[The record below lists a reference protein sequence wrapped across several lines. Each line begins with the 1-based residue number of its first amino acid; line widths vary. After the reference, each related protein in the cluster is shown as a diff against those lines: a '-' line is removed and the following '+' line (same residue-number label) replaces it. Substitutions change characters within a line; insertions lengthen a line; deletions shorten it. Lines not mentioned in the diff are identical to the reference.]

1 MLQAVRFIWSG
12 SKGKEVKV
20 LLENN
25 KESISLFAKYR
36 SRRQSIERFMKV
48 VFIVCGLFA
57 IGAVLTITIYMI
69 VSGAPAFFK
78 IGPLEFLFGTVWAP
92 TAADPQYGILPM
104 ILTSLVGTGL
114 AILIGVPIALMTS
127 VFLSDFAKNK
137 FGSVVKAGIELLAG
151 IPSVVYGLLGMI
163 VLVPLVAK
171 LEYAIFANDPVH
183 TFTGGANML
192 SGVIVLAIMILP
204 TVTNVSLSSIR
215 AVSGDHREASLAVG
229 ATHIQTI
236 FKVVIPSAKSGI
248 ISGIVL
254 GIGRALGEAM
264 AIIMVAGN
272 VVNMPALFNSVRFL
286 TTGIVSEMSYAFGLH
301 REALFSI
308 GLVLFV
314 FIMIINVVLNI
325 FLKKGAEQNA

>member
-1 MLQAVRFIWSG
+1 MGRDG
-12 SKGKEVKV
+12 YEVMI
-20 LLENN
+20 LLDNN
-25 KESISLFAKYR
+25 KGGTLSLFAKYKSYKR
-36 SRRQSIERFMKV
+36 TIESIMKV

-57 IGAVLTITIYMI
+57 IGAVFTITIYMI

-78 IGPLEFLFGTVWAP
+78 IGPVEFLLGTTWAP
-92 TAADPQYGILPM
+92 TAADPKFGILPM

-114 AILIGVPIALMTS
+114 AILIGVPIALFTAI
-127 VFLSDFAKNK
+127 FLSDFAKNK

-151 IPSVVYGLLGMI
+151 IPSVVYGLLGLI

-171 LEYAIFANDPVH
+171 LENAIYLHSTVEH
-183 TFTGGANML
+183 TFTGGANLL

-215 AVSGDHREASLAVG
+215 AVSVEHREASLAVG
-229 ATHIQTI
+229 ATPVQTI
-236 FKVVIPSAKSGI
+236 FKVVLPTAKSGI

-254 GIGRALGEAM
+254 GVGRALGEAM
-264 AIIMVAGN
+264 AIILVAGN
-272 VVNMPALFNSVRFL
+272 VVNMPGLFNSVRFL

-308 GLVLFV
+308 GMILFI
-314 FIMIINVVLNI
+314 FIMIINLFLNFI
-325 FLKKGAEQNA
+325 LKKGEEKNA